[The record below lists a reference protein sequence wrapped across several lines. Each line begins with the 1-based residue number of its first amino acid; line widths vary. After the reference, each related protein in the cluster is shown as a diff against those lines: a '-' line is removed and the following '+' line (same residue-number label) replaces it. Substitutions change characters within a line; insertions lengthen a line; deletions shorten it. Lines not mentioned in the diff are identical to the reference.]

1 MEPDHQLPLGLA
13 PAGEA
18 RFVIAR
24 SVWDRWIALFVG
36 VFFLGYTYLW
46 IYRGAFGEA
55 DSAAIAVGIHQAVL
69 HGQGLAEPLLYLP
82 VGHPLYYL
90 ILVHWPGA
98 ASLDR
103 VISMMNHLSW
113 LSMGGTFALAYL
125 ICRRFARPTWA
136 LAALVAVASSPL
148 AFEVATYGHPV
159 TPALFLFMVGTVA
172 LLSASE
178 RGFLVDARGV
188 GLVALSALAVGAS
201 ICTRADSVFFLPAL
215 VALAHAVRRERRS
228 VVAACLAVVP
238 AMMIYIVARK
248 LVPAAGPH
256 QGNAIHDLINFVAA
270 FYKPRLL
277 GTGVAWFW
285 LVIGPGLGLAIVAAV
300 VGLLRRRSWM
310 TLFHGLCL
318 MGPTFLFFVGNPHP
332 SRHFL
337 HVIIGAAFFLAM
349 AGEQLQPVK
358 QPRVATLVPLVIALN
373 LGLFPLFGAVAHA
386 AGWEPARVSEKGS
399 WLSVRL
405 TQSVFQQHVTNQRFR
420 AWDRA
425 RWERIFSKRPE
436 DDLMIG
442 EWVDHTGLL
451 MYSSGRDLR
460 ILRSDNVS
468 ANGVRYLNFM
478 IDGVRFHFWEWYP
491 GDPARPPVSHQREV
505 ILLYP
510 YSPADLER
518 LPRGSQDASEWRA
531 VHTTL

>member
-1 MEPDHQLPLGLA
+1 M
-13 PAGEA
+13 
-18 RFVIAR
+18 IAK
-24 SVWDRWIALFVG
+24 SVWDRWIALLVG
-36 VFFLGYTYLW
+36 VVFLGYTYFW
-46 IYRGAFGEA
+46 IYQGGFGEA
-55 DSAAIAVGIHQAVL
+55 DSAGIAVGIHQAVL

-90 ILVHWPGA
+90 ILLHWPGA

-103 VISMMNHLSW
+103 VISVMNHLSW
-113 LSMGGTFALAYL
+113 ISMGGTFALAYL
-125 ICRRFARPTWA
+125 ICRRFARPAWA
-136 LAALVAVASSPL
+136 LAALLAVASSPL

-172 LLSASE
+172 MLSASE

-188 GLVALSALAVGAS
+188 GLVALSTLAVGAS

-215 VALAHAVRRERRS
+215 VALAHAVRPERRS
-228 VVAACLAVVP
+228 IVAADLAVVV
-238 AMMIYIVARK
+238 AMMSYIVARK
-248 LVPAAGPH
+248 LVPAVGPSH
-256 QGNAIHDLINFVAA
+256 GNAIHDLVDFLATY
-270 FYKPRLL
+270 YKPRQL

-300 VGLLRRRSWM
+300 VGLVRRRSWT

-358 QPRVATLVPLVIALN
+358 QPRIAALVPLVIALN

-405 TQSVFQQHVTNQRFR
+405 TQSVFQQHLTNQRFR
-420 AWDRA
+420 AWDHA
-425 RWERIFSKRPE
+425 RWERIFSKGLE
-436 DDLMIG
+436 GDLMIG
-442 EWVDHTGLL
+442 EWVDHAGLL
-451 MYSSGRDLR
+451 LYGSGRDQR
-460 ILRSDNVS
+460 ILRSEKVS
-468 ANGVRYLNFM
+468 KDGVNYVEFL
-478 IDGVRFHFWEWYP
+478 IDGVSFHFWEWYP
-491 GDPARPPVSHQREV
+491 GDPARPPVSDQGEV
-505 ILLYP
+505 IILYP
-510 YSPADLER
+510 YSTADLAQ
-518 LPRGSQDASEWRA
+518 LPRGSRDASEWRA

>member
-1 MEPDHQLPLGLA
+1 M
-13 PAGEA
+13 
-18 RFVIAR
+18 IAK
-24 SVWDRWIALFVG
+24 SVQDRWIALAVG

-46 IYRGAFGEA
+46 IYKSGFGEA
-55 DSAAIAVGIHQAVL
+55 DSAGIAVGIHQAVL

-82 VGHPLYYL
+82 LGHPLYYL
-90 ILVHWPGA
+90 ILLHWPGA
-98 ASLDR
+98 ASLDS
-103 VISMMNHLSW
+103 VISTMNHLSW

-125 ICRRFARPTWA
+125 ICRRFARPAWA
-136 LAALVAVASSPL
+136 LAALIAVASSPL

-159 TPALFLFMVGTVA
+159 TPALFLFMVGAVA

-188 GLVALSALAVGAS
+188 GLVALTTLAVGAS

-228 VVAACLAVVP
+228 VFAAGLTVVL

-248 LVPAAGPH
+248 IVPPVGPNH
-256 QGNAIHDLINFVAA
+256 GNAIHDLINFVAT

-337 HVIIGAAFFLAM
+337 HVIVGAAFFLAM

-358 QPRVATLVPLVIALN
+358 QPRIATLVPLVIALN

-386 AGWEPARVSEKGS
+386 AGWEPAHVSEKGS

-405 TQSVFQQHVTNQRFR
+405 TQSVFQQHLTNQRFR
-420 AWDRA
+420 AWDHA
-425 RWERIFSKRPE
+425 RWERIFAKGPE
-436 DDLMIG
+436 GDLMIG
-442 EWVDHTGLL
+442 GWVDHTGLL

-460 ILRSDNVS
+460 ILRSDKVS
-468 ANGVRYLNFM
+468 AAGVRYLDFL
-478 IDGVRFHFWEWYP
+478 IDGVGFHFWEWYP
-491 GDPARPPVSHQREV
+491 GDPAKSPVSYPPEV
-505 ILLYP
+505 IILYP
-510 YSPADLER
+510 YSTADLAQ
-518 LPRGSQDASEWRA
+518 LPRGTMDASEWRA
-531 VHTTL
+531 LHTTL